1 VIELYAIT
9 EAPPPPHLPE
19 GLRAIASAGLVAVY
33 ATADEQEATPAALWR
48 REELIESLME
58 DDCDLLPVRFGSRVQ
73 DEAAVIRVL
82 DALRESL
89 TGALERVR
97 GAVEL
102 SVRVL
107 GEHEDD
113 DHPPAAGGAYIRAKA
128 KRGSIAD
135 SIHSQLG
142 GHARATVIHGS
153 GAREELL
160 RAAYLVDRGSVQAFT
175 ERIAQIQ
182 RERPQLRVLCTGPW
196 PPYSFTGE

>member
-9 EAPPPPHLPE
+9 NAPPPPHLPG

-33 ATADEQEATPAALWR
+33 APAEEQDATPAALWR

-58 DDCDLLPVRFGSRVQ
+58 DDCDVLPVRFGSRVE
-73 DEAAVIRVL
+73 DEAAAIRVL
-82 DALRESL
+82 DSLRESL

-107 GEHEDD
+107 GEQEDD
-113 DHPPAAGGAYIRAKA
+113 DPPAGGGAYIRAKA
-128 KRGSIAD
+128 QRGAVAD
-135 SIHSQLG
+135 SIHGQLG
-142 GHARATVIHGS
+142 THARATAMHGS
-153 GAREELL
+153 GTRDELM
-160 RAAYLVDRGSVQAFT
+160 RAAYLVDRESVEAFT
-175 ERIAQIQ
+175 ERVAQIQ
-182 RERPQLRVLCTGPW
+182 RERPQLSVLCTGPW